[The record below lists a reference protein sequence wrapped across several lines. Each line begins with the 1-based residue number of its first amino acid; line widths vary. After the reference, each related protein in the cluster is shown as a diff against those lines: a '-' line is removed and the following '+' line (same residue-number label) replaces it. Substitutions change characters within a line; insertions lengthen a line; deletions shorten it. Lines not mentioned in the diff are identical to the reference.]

1 MRVREREVIDKQQ
14 EKYSNSVGDGNERE
28 QMRRGEKEEKIKH
41 NKKKESHNQLGG
53 PARSALRSPL
63 RRRGDGPRRS
73 SVALEIE
80 AALPLI

>member
-63 RRRGDGPRRS
+63 RRLDGPRMS
-73 SVALEIE
+73 GVALEIE
-80 AALPLI
+80 AALP